1 MYLFSPIFI
10 HIPIKNAL
18 QKIEHI
24 VRACQKL
31 QIKIGQINF
40 TKFGNFKEKLMKT
53 MFLFER

>member
-40 TKFGNFKEKLMKT
+40 TKFGHFQRKADENNVFI
-53 MFLFER
+53 